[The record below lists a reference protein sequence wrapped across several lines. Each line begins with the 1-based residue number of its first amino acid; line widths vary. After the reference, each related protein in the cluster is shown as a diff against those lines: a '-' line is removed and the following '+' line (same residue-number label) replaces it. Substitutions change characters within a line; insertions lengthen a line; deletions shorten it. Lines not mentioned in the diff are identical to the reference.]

1 MRLVDFSLSRRVTI
15 SMAAV
20 AVILFGA
27 VAFGRLPV
35 SLLPDL
41 SYPSLTV
48 ETRYE
53 GAAPEEMEAL
63 VTRPIEEAVGV
74 VSGVQRLTSSSRPGL
89 SQVVLEFE
97 WDRDMDFAALDV
109 RQKLDLL
116 GLPREAQRPV
126 LLRFDPSN
134 EPVLRL
140 YLTGEE
146 AAEGE
151 AAAAP
156 PSPTELRY
164 VAEEVLKKDLE
175 STAGVAAIKVN
186 GGAEEEV
193 EVRVDQGRLAALGLP
208 IGEVGSRLLKENVNR
223 AGGSLYES
231 EARYLVRAINEF
243 EDEGDVLDTVLATRE
258 GRNVTLRDVASV
270 ERGTK
275 RREVVT
281 RYDGREAVELA
292 IYKEGDANTVTVAK
306 ALKAR
311 LGNVSGELPAGIA
324 VSYGSDQSRFI
335 EASIRE
341 VLGNALLGG
350 LMAMIVLLLF
360 LKDLRSTLIIGVS
373 IPISVIA
380 TFFLMYRT
388 GTTLNVMSLGGL
400 ALGVGML
407 VDNAIVVLESIFK
420 HREGGATWLAASR
433 DGASEVGRAVAASTL
448 TTVAV
453 FLPVVFLEGIA
464 AQLFRDMA
472 LTVSFS
478 LLASLAVALTL
489 IPMMTAV
496 AGASEDRAKA
506 AAAAGSAREAAARP
520 QGGRVRRAF
529 RFLLVTLP
537 GWIVG
542 VVRRA
547 LGLVLAGLTW
557 LVTPIRAG
565 FDRLMDGV
573 AGAYPATL
581 RWSLSNR
588 AVVLAIALV
597 AFSGALAMVPGLG
610 FDLIPDFAQG
620 EFGFKVELPEGTPLD
635 STDRFLTGVT
645 TGLDDDPRV
654 ESYATLVGGKGFS
667 LTATGSEGENV
678 ARVQVRMAPGTGPA
692 DEAAVTA
699 DLRDRLAAAVESA
712 GAGRFEMERP
722 TVFTFRTPIEVEL
735 FSDDLDDLHAAATQV
750 QERLARVPG
759 LVDVKSSAELG
770 NPELQVHFLR
780 EPLARVGLDL
790 SQVANVLRN
799 KVQGDVATHLTE
811 GDREIEIVV
820 RALPSGEASLADVSD
835 LIVGERDGRPIY
847 LSSVAEVRQAEG
859 PSQIRRI
866 GQNRAAVVSGSLAGR
881 DMGSVAADTRSALA
895 GLALP
900 ATVTARLA
908 GQEEERERSLGSL
921 IFAMSLAIF
930 LVYLVMASQFESF
943 VHPFV
948 VIFSLPLG
956 AIGVIAA
963 LALTGRSVDVVAMI
977 GAVMLAGIVVN
988 NAIVLIDAVNQRRR
1002 AGAGRSEAL
1011 LAAGQD
1017 RLRPILMTSATTI
1030 LGLAPMA
1037 LGIGEGAE
1045 LRAPLAVTVIGG
1057 LACATPLTLLVIPV
1071 VYSLVDRLAITS
1083 RSEEGSDGPADARE
1097 ARDGLAAGDAL
1108 PAAKGVGA

>member
-20 AVILFGA
+20 AVVLFGL

-53 GAAPEEMEAL
+53 GAAPAEIEAL
-63 VTRPIEEAVGV
+63 ITRPIEEGVGV

-97 WDRDMDFAALDV
+97 WNRDMDFAALDV

-116 GLPREAQRPV
+116 SLPREAQRPV

-140 YLTGEE
+140 YLTGET
-146 AAEGE
+146 
-151 AAAAP
+151 

-193 EVRVDQGRLAALGLP
+193 EVRVDQGRLSALGLP
-208 IGEVGSRLLKENVNR
+208 IGDIGTRLLNENVNR

-243 EDEGDVLDTVLATRE
+243 EDENDVLQTVLATRD
-258 GRNVTLRDVASV
+258 GRNITLGDVATV

-311 LGNVSGELPAGIA
+311 LDNVSGDLPAGIR
-324 VSYGSDQSRFI
+324 VTYGSDQSRFI

-350 LMAMIVLLLF
+350 VMAMIVLLLF

-373 IPISVIA
+373 IPISVVA

-420 HREGGATWLAASR
+420 HREAGATWLTASR

-496 AGASEDRAKA
+496 AGGFEDRKA
-506 AAAAGSAREAAARP
+506 RGEGTEAANYSGIGRP
-520 QGGRVRRAF
+520 RTGPPGKISGHVRRAF
-529 RFLLVTLP
+529 RFVFVTLP
-537 GWIVG
+537 SWLLGAL
-542 VVRRA
+542 RRVF
-547 LGLVLAGLTW
+547 GLVLRGLAF
-557 LVTPIRAG
+557 LLTPIRLA
-565 FDRLMDGV
+565 FDGALNGV
-573 AGAYPATL
+573 AGAYPGVL
-581 RWSLSNR
+581 RWSLRNR
-588 AVVLAIALV
+588 AVVLGIALI
-597 AFSGALAMVPGLG
+597 AFAGTLAVVPGLG

-620 EFGFKVELPEGTPLD
+620 EFGFKVELPEGTPLE
-635 STDRFLTGVT
+635 STDRFLSQVT
-645 TGLDDDPRV
+645 DGLDEDERM
-654 ESYATLVGGKGFS
+654 ESYATLSGGKGFS
-667 LTATGSEGENV
+667 LTATGAEGENV

-699 DLRDRLAAAVESA
+699 ALRQRLSDAVDAA

-735 FSDDLDDLHAAATQV
+735 FGDDLDDLHAAAAQV
-750 QERLARVPG
+750 RDRLAEVPG

-770 NPELQVHFLR
+770 NPELQIHFQR

-790 SQVANVLRN
+790 SQVADVLRN
-799 KVQGDVATHLTE
+799 KVQGDIATQLTE
-811 GDREIEIVV
+811 GDREIDVVV
-820 RALPSGEASLADVSD
+820 RALPSGEASLADISD

-859 PSQIRRI
+859 PSEIRRI
-866 GQNRAAVVSGSLAGR
+866 GQNRAAVISGSLSGR
-881 DMGSVAADTRSALA
+881 DMGSVATDARAALA
-895 GLALP
+895 EMALP

-943 VHPFV
+943 LHPFV

-956 AIGVIAA
+956 AIGVVAA

-1002 AGAGRSEAL
+1002 DGADRIGALIDAGK
-1011 LAAGQD
+1011 D

-1037 LGIGEGAE
+1037 LGLGEGAE
-1045 LRAPLAVTVIGG
+1045 LRAPLAITVIGG
-1057 LACATPLTLLVIPV
+1057 LAFATPLTLLIIPV
-1071 VYSLVDRLAITS
+1071 VYSLVDRV
-1083 RSEEGSDGPADARE
+1083 
-1097 ARDGLAAGDAL
+1097 AAGAESEAGMEAERGEGAVAS
-1108 PAAKGVGA
+1108 PAAEGRLPKGASA